1 MHNIVWVGVSNEKVT
16 DHEIEQVEKYF
27 NIKLPNDFIECVKKY
42 DGGYPRP
49 KIFDVPGQDENVFN
63 DLLTFHIEDEYS
75 IVKNYED
82 IKEELLDNIYPFA
95 NDPFGNFLCFDYRN
109 NSALPTI
116 VFWDHEEED
125 ME

>member
-1 MHNIVWVGVSNEKVT
+1 MASPSGHRKNAACRRLNYISKLVTRVGITSGERRRKIGGLLMHNIVWVGVSNEKVT

-75 IVKNYED
+75 IVK
-82 IKEELLDNIYPFA
+82 IMKI
-95 NDPFGNFLCFDYRN
+95 
-109 NSALPTI
+109 
-116 VFWDHEEED
+116 
-125 ME
+125 